1 MAKISKVFC
10 RMSIN
15 FLFCLLQLFEI
26 FFYLCY
32 FIKETKFG
40 EVFITFYFLLF
51 FFFYEGNKIYLQF
64 EMFSNHINCRVN
76 IQKESGYAWGKNY
89 CLR

>member
-51 FFFYEGNKIYLQF
+51 FFF
-64 EMFSNHINCRVN
+64 M
-76 IQKESGYAWGKNY
+76 KEIKFICNLKCSVTISIVV
-89 CLR
+89 